1 MQHKQGA
8 TRNVFLIGRYAVKVP
23 RVCSWGCFLNGL
35 LANLN
40 ERLFGMMHSP
50 LAAEVLYAD
59 PIGLMLIM
67 ERADATL
74 HERSSEMQDFFDK
87 CMDEGL
93 PMDRKP
99 ENIGVFGSQ
108 WKLIDFGN

>member
-1 MQHKQGA
+1 MLHSFGA
-8 TRNVFLIGRYAVKVP
+8 TRNVWLIGRYAIKTP
-23 RVCSWGCFLNGL
+23 RVCSWSVFLNGL

-40 ERLFGMMHSP
+40 ERLFGTMHSP
-50 LAAEVLYAD
+50 LAADVLYAD
-59 PIGLMLIM
+59 PVGLLLIM
-67 ERADATL
+67 ERADTIL
-74 HERSSEMQDFFDK
+74 HERSKSVQYFFDR

-93 PMDRKP
+93 PIDRKP